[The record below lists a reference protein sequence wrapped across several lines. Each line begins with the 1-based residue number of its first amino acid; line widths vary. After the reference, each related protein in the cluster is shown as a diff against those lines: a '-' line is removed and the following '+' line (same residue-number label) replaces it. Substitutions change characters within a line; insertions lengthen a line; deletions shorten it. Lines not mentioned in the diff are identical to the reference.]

1 MDLTEA
7 GLPENKTQNVDDFI
21 NLRDGVDNSSQAN
34 REHVDDPPGNS
45 SMTENPVPLTETT
58 IDGNLNST
66 GIGEFEDRMET
77 VSDEEELLQGP
88 EDEDGFSGRTLDSN
102 FQYPIKKFNKYST
115 SKYGKVK
122 IKSKPY
128 ENNSNGELPG
138 EKKYEAL
145 KVVEE
150 KVNINISIADNA
162 DGGGGGE
169 GGIAVSESTESPNA
183 SSSAVATPTSAS
195 SSSTYENFI
204 HVDVNNETGIL
215 GHANVTNSEDS
226 GTKNENFTVATS
238 SSSSSSPSSTVG
250 FFNFTDFLNV
260 EDNEKDDVEE
270 FKNESLVIENKVEES
285 VIQRSAVV
293 EPFLLKNRVAAAT
306 SSKNFEF
313 DDETGLNAGS
323 VTGITLGILVIFALF
338 GTLPLL
344 VHWVC
349 PPGAI
354 SFVFY
359 RRRYLN
365 KPQVLHDKCSNLDS
379 SGYIDDTSLRENS
392 EEMYSLD
399 NDSFLNSLEAM
410 TIQNY
415 WTESVKHTK
424 L

>member
-1 MDLTEA
+1 MFGVQTIFSSTSCVSFPMDLTEA

-21 NLRDGVDNSSQAN
+21 NLRDDVDNSSQAN

-45 SMTENPVPLTETT
+45 SMTENPVPLTVSTTTTTTT

-88 EDEDGFSGRTLDSN
+88 EDEDGFSGRTLDLN

-162 DGGGGGE
+162 DGVEGGKGGGGE

-183 SSSAVATPTSAS
+183 SSLAVATPTSAS

-204 HVDVNNETGIL
+204 HVDGNNETGIL

-226 GTKNENFTVATS
+226 GTKNENLTVVTS
-238 SSSSSSPSSTVG
+238 SSSSTPSSAVG

-344 VHWVC
+344 ADSVC
-349 PPGAI
+349 PP
-354 SFVFY
+354 V
-359 RRRYLN
+359 
-365 KPQVLHDKCSNLDS
+365 
-379 SGYIDDTSLRENS
+379 T
-392 EEMYSLD
+392 
-399 NDSFLNSLEAM
+399 FLL
-410 TIQNY
+410 
-415 WTESVKHTK
+415 TK
-424 L
+424 

>member
-1 MDLTEA
+1 MFGAQTIFSSTSCVSFPMDLTEA

-21 NLRDGVDNSSQAN
+21 NLRDDVDNSSQAN
-34 REHVDDPPGNS
+34 REHADEPPGNS
-45 SMTENPVPLTETT
+45 SMTENPVPLTVSTTT

-88 EDEDGFSGRTLDSN
+88 EDEDGFSGRTLDLN

-162 DGGGGGE
+162 DGGGGGKGGG

-183 SSSAVATPTSAS
+183 SSLAVATPTSAS

-204 HVDVNNETGIL
+204 HVDGNNETGIL

-226 GTKNENFTVATS
+226 GTKKENLTVVTS
-238 SSSSSSPSSTVG
+238 SSSSSTPSSTVG

-344 VHWVC
+344 ADSVC
-349 PPGAI
+349 PP
-354 SFVFY
+354 V
-359 RRRYLN
+359 
-365 KPQVLHDKCSNLDS
+365 
-379 SGYIDDTSLRENS
+379 T
-392 EEMYSLD
+392 
-399 NDSFLNSLEAM
+399 FLL
-410 TIQNY
+410 
-415 WTESVKHTK
+415 TK
-424 L
+424 

>member
-21 NLRDGVDNSSQAN
+21 NLRDDVDNSSQAN
-34 REHVDDPPGNS
+34 REHADEPPGNS
-45 SMTENPVPLTETT
+45 SMTENPVPLTVSTTT

-88 EDEDGFSGRTLDSN
+88 EDEDGFSGRTLDLN

-162 DGGGGGE
+162 DGGGGGKGGG

-183 SSSAVATPTSAS
+183 SSLAVATPTSAS

-204 HVDVNNETGIL
+204 HVDGNNETGIL

-226 GTKNENFTVATS
+226 GTKKENLTVVTS
-238 SSSSSSPSSTVG
+238 SSSSSTPSSTVG

-344 VHWVC
+344 ADSVC
-349 PPGAI
+349 PP
-354 SFVFY
+354 V
-359 RRRYLN
+359 
-365 KPQVLHDKCSNLDS
+365 
-379 SGYIDDTSLRENS
+379 T
-392 EEMYSLD
+392 
-399 NDSFLNSLEAM
+399 FLL
-410 TIQNY
+410 
-415 WTESVKHTK
+415 TK
-424 L
+424 